1 MPARKVEYL
10 LIGGGLASANCARW
24 LREEGAEGEV
34 LLVGREPDPP
44 YNRPDCSKGYL
55 QGKEPREEAFFRPND
70 WWTTEKIE
78 LLTRTSV
85 SSLDLDARTVRLS
98 NKQEVEF
105 DKALIATGANVRR
118 LNVDGCHLEQIH
130 YLRTLGN
137 ADAIR
142 AGVEYAEEV
151 VLIGGSYIGCEVAAS
166 LTLLGKRCTIVMQ
179 EEHTLE
185 RTFGPRVGAFFE
197 GLLESHGVTVHAA
210 DELERFEGDGKVGK
224 VVTRGGL
231 ELACDAVVIGA
242 GVTPDVQLA
251 QRAGLE
257 IGERG
262 GVRCSSRLES
272 SASGVFAAGDI
283 CEYVSVIH
291 DGAPMRI
298 EHWDVAF
305 NQGKTAAL
313 NMLGRDV
320 PHDVVPYFYSVLA
333 DWGEL
338 EYVGPAYEWDEEIVR
353 GSIEDA
359 AFSCWYL
366 KDGLVRAALSWGRS
380 DDLDDARRL
389 LTDGVPLDLSQRAA
403 LGDLKADLGAVGR

>member
-1 MPARKVEYL
+1 MAARKVEYL

-24 LREEGAEGEV
+24 LREEGADGEV
-34 LLVGREPDPP
+34 LVVGREPDPP
-44 YNRPDCSKGYL
+44 YNRPECSKGYL
-55 QGKEPREEAFFRPND
+55 QGKEGRKDTFFRPD
-70 WWTTEKIE
+70 EWWGDQDIE
-78 LLTRTSV
+78 LLKRTSV
-85 SSLDLDARTVRLS
+85 TALDLEGRTAKLS
-98 NKQEVEF
+98 NKEEIEF
-105 DKALIATGANVRR
+105 DKALVATGANVRR

-137 ADAIR
+137 SDAIGV
-142 AGVEYAEEV
+142 GVEEAEEV
-151 VLIGGSYIGCEVAAS
+151 VLIGGSYIACEVAAS
-166 LTLLGKRCTIVMQ
+166 LTLLGKHSTLVMQ
-179 EEHTLE
+179 EQATLE
-185 RTFGPRVGAFFE
+185 RGFGARVGRFFQE
-197 GLLESHGVTVHAA
+197 LLESHGVTVHGS
-210 DELERFEGDGKVGK
+210 DELERFEGDDRVAK

-231 ELACDAVVIGA
+231 ELAADVVVIGA

-272 SASGVFAAGDI
+272 QVPGVFSAGDI
-283 CEYVSVIH
+283 CEYESVVH
-291 DGAPMRI
+291 GGAHLRV

-338 EYVGPAYEWDEEIVR
+338 EYVGPAYEWDQEIVR
-353 GSIEDA
+353 GSFEDG
-359 AFSCWYL
+359 AFTNWYL
-366 KDGLVRAALSWGRS
+366 KDGIVKGALTFGRS
-380 DDLDDARRL
+380 DDLDTARRL
-389 LTDGVPLDLSQRAA
+389 IVSGAVLDDAGRRG
-403 LGDLKADLGAVGR
+403 LGDLDADLADIGR

>member
-1 MPARKVEYL
+1 MAIRKVDYL

-24 LREEGAEGEV
+24 LREEGAEGEI

-44 YNRPDCSKGYL
+44 YNRPECSKGYL
-55 QGKEPREEAFFRPND
+55 RGEETREEPLFRPAE
-70 WWTTEKIE
+70 WWGEQGIE

-85 SSLDLDARTVRLS
+85 TGLDLETRTAKLS
-98 NKQEVEF
+98 SKEEVEF
-105 DKALIATGANVRR
+105 GKALLATGANVRR

-142 AGVEYAEEV
+142 DGVADAEEV

-166 LTLLGKRCTIVMQ
+166 LTLLGKHCTIVMQ

-185 RTFGPRVGAFFE
+185 RGFGPAAGKFFQE
-197 GLLESHGVTVHAA
+197 LLESHGVTVHGG
-210 DELERFEGDGKVGK
+210 DELERFDGDGRVGR
-224 VVTRGGL
+224 VVTRNGL
-231 ELACDAVVIGA
+231 ELEAQAVVVGA

-251 QRAGLE
+251 QKAGLA

-262 GVRCSSRLES
+262 GVACSSRLES
-272 SASGVFAAGDI
+272 SAPGVFAAGDI
-283 CEYVSVIH
+283 CEYESVVHGGVSV
-291 DGAPMRI
+291 RI

-305 NQGKTAAL
+305 NHGKTAAL

-320 PHDVVPYFYSVLA
+320 PHEEVPYFYSVLG

-338 EYVGPAYEWDEEIVR
+338 EYVGPAYQWDEEILR
-353 GSIEDA
+353 GSLEDGS
-359 AFSCWYL
+359 FTSWYL
-366 KDGLVRAALSWGRS
+366 KDGVVKAALTWGRS
-380 DDLDDARRL
+380 DDLDHARRL
-389 LTDGVPLDLSQRAA
+389 LAGAGILDEGQRRALADADGDLS
-403 LGDLKADLGAVGR
+403 DVG